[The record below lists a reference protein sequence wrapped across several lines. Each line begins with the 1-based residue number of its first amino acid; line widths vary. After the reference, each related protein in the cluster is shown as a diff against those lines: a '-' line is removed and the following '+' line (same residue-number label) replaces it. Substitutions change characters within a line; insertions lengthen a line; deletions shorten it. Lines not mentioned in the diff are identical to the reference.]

1 MLFLHRYA
9 IEIGW
14 PVPLLKRVMSSAD
27 IAEAMAFNR
36 LEPFNSF
43 KDDYRHSVL
52 CWLIARVNGSKT
64 AKVED
69 FMPCYRGDKKQSNR
83 IDQQIREAF
92 KIGNIG

>member
-1 MLFLHRYA
+1 
-9 IEIGW
+9 
-14 PVPLLKRVMSSAD
+14 MSSAD